1 MAFGPTIVAMTDKEN
16 DVMAATTA
24 VISDGVALRA
34 MTVDDLPAAHA
45 MSVEMRW
52 PHRALDWEQALR
64 HAEGLVAE
72 RDGQVVGTGLRWRWG
87 PQQATIGLVIVSPAC
102 QGRRIG
108 HRLMTALLQ
117 GLEGCS
123 VLLQATSEGR
133 GLYERLGFVRTGA
146 ISGAGWAT
154 PWC

>member
-16 DVMAATTA
+16 NVMAAATA

-64 HAEGLVAE
+64 QGEGLVRGDLE
-72 RDGQVVGTGLRWRWG
+72 RRQARQRRAADRGPGEELVGLWLRARFTLPWRGRVNGVRRAVIAKPLPLASPWDCRAAAAG
-87 PQQATIGLVIVSPAC
+87 PA
-102 QGRRIG
+102 
-108 HRLMTALLQ
+108 
-117 GLEGCS
+117 
-123 VLLQATSEGR
+123 
-133 GLYERLGFVRTGA
+133 RT
-146 ISGAGWAT
+146 
-154 PWC
+154 P